1 MVYGGAGCVVA
12 VAVDVDVAVAVVVA
26 YGAQEYL
33 PIFRSD
39 AAHGK
44 DFPQQN
50 WLYLARARAAS
61 LGLRGSI
68 SFVEASNL
76 SITRRS
82 SSRFL

>member
-12 VAVDVDVAVAVVVA
+12 VAVDVAIAVAVAN
-26 YGAQEYL
+26 GAQEYL
-33 PIFRSD
+33 PIFRCD
-39 AAHGK
+39 AALGK
-44 DFPQQN
+44 DFPLQN

-68 SFVEASNL
+68 SFVDASNL
-76 SITRRS
+76 SITRMS